1 MNRTER
7 VYHLNMIAEAFEK
20 EHLETEAEAIR
31 EAIYDTGIV
40 EELKKERDAAL
51 EELRHFTGIQ
61 CPEGGQQCRG

>member
-7 VYHLNMIAEAFEK
+7 VYYLNMIAEAFEA
-20 EHLETEAEAIR
+20 EHMDTEAEAIR
-31 EAIYDTGIV
+31 GAIYDTGIV

-61 CPEGGQQCRG
+61 CPEGGQ